1 MSETGT
7 RVFTDVDQV
16 SFDNIFNGLV
26 EDSRSNSYYD
36 DMIKLLDAK
45 GKAQDIEIRKEY
57 ADKTY
62 LFVCIYMCFVFFLI
76 FLACSPSTFQMS
88 DTVLVTLLGTTTI
101 NVIGLFAIVMNYL
114 FPKK

>member
-1 MSETGT
+1 MNENIIIGENSL
-7 RVFTDVDQV
+7 
-16 SFDNIFNGLV
+16 FDEFFNDATFAMG
-26 EDSRSNSYYD
+26 YYENELK
-36 DMIKLLDAK
+36 KLELK
-45 GKAQDIEIRKEY
+45 SKAQDIAMRREY

-88 DTVLVTLLGTTTI
+88 DSALITLLGTTTI

>member
-1 MSETGT
+1 MNEHIVIGEESL
-7 RVFTDVDQV
+7 
-16 SFDNIFNGLV
+16 FDTFFNEAHFVAG
-26 EDSRSNSYYD
+26 YYENELK
-36 DMIKLLDAK
+36 KLEVQS
-45 GKAQDIEIRKEY
+45 KAQDIAMRKEY

-62 LFVCIYMCFVFFLI
+62 LFVCIYMCFVFFII

-88 DTVLVTLLGTTTI
+88 DGVLITLLGTTTV

>member
-1 MSETGT
+1 MSEKVYVDTGS
-7 RVFTDVDQV
+7 VFDKVTEKENNPTGYQSKKMQRLSEKDK
-16 SFDNIFNGLV
+16 
-26 EDSRSNSYYD
+26 E
-36 DMIKLLDAK
+36 
-45 GKAQDIEIRKEY
+45 QDIDMRREY

-88 DTVLVTLLGTTTI
+88 DTVLITLLGTTTI